1 MEARTARL
9 DLSLMRERFPD
20 FELVATALKILVKA
34 FKGNH
39 CFFAH
44 AVSLNF
50 RYKKSRLSS
59 SLFVSVVLLLPPV
72 KWQGKTTS

>member
-1 MEARTARL
+1 MESRTARL
-9 DLSLMRERFPD
+9 DFALMRERFPY
-20 FELVATALKILVKA
+20 FELVVTALKFLVEA

-44 AVSLNF
+44 ALILDF
-50 RYKKSRLSS
+50 RYKKSRISS

-72 KWQGKTTS
+72 KWQG